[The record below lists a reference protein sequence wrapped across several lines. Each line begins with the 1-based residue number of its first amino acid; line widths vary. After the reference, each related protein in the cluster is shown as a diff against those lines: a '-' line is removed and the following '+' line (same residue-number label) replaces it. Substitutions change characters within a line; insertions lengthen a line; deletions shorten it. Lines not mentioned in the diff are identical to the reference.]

1 MERQT
6 GEYITRT
13 VGGESYRA
21 FIPAPLPPVPPLEM
35 GNELVGLLEKANHAL
50 GRLDGISHVLPNV
63 NLFIY
68 QYVRKEALLSSQI
81 EGTQSSF
88 SDLLLYESDAV
99 PGVPLEDTEEVSNYI
114 AALQHGLER
123 LRGGFPLSLRLIRE
137 IHEILLRGG
146 RGATKQPG
154 EFRSSQNWL
163 GGTRPGN
170 AVFVPPPPERLMEC
184 LDAFE
189 KYLHEENAKLPVLI
203 KIGLIHIQFE
213 TIHPFLDGN
222 GRVGRLLI
230 TLLLCHHQILN
241 SPMLYLSLHF
251 KVNRSEYYQHLQQ
264 VRLQGDWESWLMFY
278 LDGIVK
284 TAEQAT
290 TTALKLKNIFETDQ
304 ERIKELG
311 RLSHSCLQV
320 HQLLIEK
327 VMINIQDASKALVIN
342 RTTISNCLEKLNEL
356 GIAREITGHK
366 RNRYFVYDQYINE
379 LSVGTVPL

>member
-6 GEYITRT
+6 GKYISRT
-13 VGGESYRA
+13 IGGESYQA
-21 FIPAPLPPVPPLEM
+21 FIPAPLPPVPPLAM
-35 GNELVGLLEKANHAL
+35 GDELIGSLEKANHML

-63 NLFIY
+63 NLFLY

-88 SDLLLYESDAV
+88 SDLLLYETDAV
-99 PGVPLEDTEEVSNYI
+99 PGVPVEDTEEVSNYI

-146 RGATKQPG
+146 RGSTQQPG

-170 AVFVPPPPERLMEC
+170 AIFVPPPPEHLMDC
-184 LDAFE
+184 LDPFE
-189 KYLHEENAKLPVLI
+189 KYLNDESTKLPLLI
-203 KIGLIHIQFE
+203 KIGLLHIQFE

-230 TLLLCHHQILN
+230 TLLLCHHEILN
-241 SPMLYLSLHF
+241 EPMLYLSLHF
-251 KVNRSEYYQHLQQ
+251 KQNRSDYYRHLQQ
-264 VRLQGDWESWLMFY
+264 VRLQGDWEAWLIFY
-278 LDGIVK
+278 LKGIID
-284 TAEQAT
+284 TAKQAVD
-290 TTALKLKNIFETDQ
+290 TAMKLKKIFEEDIDN
-304 ERIKELG
+304 IKQLG
-311 RLSHSCLQV
+311 RISHSCLQV
-320 HQLLIEK
+320 HRLLIEK
-327 VMINIQDASKALVIN
+327 VLINIQDTSKELEIN
-342 RTTISNCLEKLNEL
+342 RTTISHCLKQMMKL
-356 GIAREITGHK
+356 GIIREITGYK

-379 LSVGTVPL
+379 LSAGTNPL